1 LSDAINNMARSIH
14 DRLLNASKQTG
25 RPYNELQQRF
35 AMQRFLYRL
44 SVSPFADQFTL
55 KGALAFL
62 AWTGGKQMYR
72 PTMDIDLL
80 GRTSNDA
87 ENLVKVFQAVVEQ
100 DVPNDG
106 LVFDPDSITAAPIT
120 EDAEYNGMRVRLAGR
135 MGNARTAIQ
144 IDIGFSDSPLPKPQ
158 RLELPGLLDFPALSM
173 RGYRP
178 ESSIAEKLQAMVARD
193 VLNSRMKDFADLWY
207 LSRHFDFDG
216 PVLAQAIASTFE
228 RRSTPVPANP
238 TAFSGEFAQ
247 REDKQAQWKAF
258 MRRSRPEGVP
268 DEFAEVVGGVADFL
282 GPVLSHLAADQPPPT
297 HWQAPGPWQF

>member
-1 LSDAINNMARSIH
+1 MSDAINNMARSVH
-14 DRLLNASKQTG
+14 DRLLKVSREKGFRFND
-25 RPYNELQQRF
+25 LQQRF

-80 GRTSNDA
+80 GSTSNDA

-120 EDAEYNGMRVRLAGR
+120 EDAEYNGMRVRLVGR
-135 MGNARTAIQ
+135 MDNARIAIQ

-158 RLELPGLLDFPALSM
+158 RLKLPGLLDFPALSM
-173 RGYRP
+173 TGYRP
-178 ESSIAEKLQAMVARD
+178 ESSIAEKLHAMVARD

-216 PVLAQAIASTFE
+216 PVLAQAIAGTFE
-228 RRSTPVPANP
+228 RRDTSVPANP

-268 DEFAEVVGGVADFL
+268 DEFAEVVMGVAEFL
-282 GPVLSHLAADQPPPT
+282 GPVLAHLPADQPPPN

>member
-1 LSDAINNMARSIH
+1 MARSVH
-14 DRLLNASKQTG
+14 DRLLNAAKQTG
-25 RPYNELQQRF
+25 QPYNELQQRF

-44 SVSPFADQFTL
+44 SVSPFAGQFTL

-87 ENLVKVFQAVVEQ
+87 ENLARVFRAVAEQ

-106 LVFDPDSITAAPIT
+106 LVFDPNSITAAPIA
-120 EDAEYNGMRVRLAGR
+120 EDAEYNGMRVRLSGR
-135 MGNARTAIQ
+135 MGNARIAIQ
-144 IDIGFSDSPLPKPQ
+144 IDIGFGDLPLPKPQ
-158 RLELPGLLDFPALSM
+158 RLELPGLLDFSSLSM
-173 RGYRP
+173 TGYRP

-207 LSRHFDFDG
+207 LSQHFDFDG
-216 PVLAQAIASTFE
+216 SLLAEAIASTFE
-228 RRSTPVPANP
+228 RRKTAVPANP
-238 TAFSGEFAQ
+238 TAFSIEFAQ

-258 MRRSRPEGVP
+258 MRRSRPEGMP
-268 DEFAEVVGGVADFL
+268 DELAAAVAGVAAFL
-282 GPVLSHLAADQPPPT
+282 SPILSHLAADQPMPR
-297 HWQAPGPWQF
+297 HWQAPGPWQS